1 VYTVHSEP
9 TLGVRRTLVKTQ
21 TPPPSEEASI
31 ATKTDVKARRREPL
45 SRERVLRAAVA
56 LADASGVDVLSMR
69 NLAHELGV
77 VPMALYKHVAN

>member
-1 VYTVHSEP
+1 M
-9 TLGVRRTLVKTQ
+9 
-21 TPPPSEEASI
+21 
-31 ATKTDVKARRREPL
+31 ATKTDVEARRREPL

-77 VPMALYKHVAN
+77 VTMALYKHVANK